1 MRANISSRQFDAL
14 HHALLFAFRLDE
26 IELLLLK
33 HRLRLEDLTGAAT
46 RELAFGKLIDA
57 CEMRGIL
64 PDFVMWASEARPQDS
79 DLRALAEEIRIMTR
93 TSPLQERRDALI
105 RLLDQA
111 KISDASIHDAYRRF
125 APAGREN
132 ELQAFHVAHAAAV
145 AVYTLAD
152 ATQREGRYPVIELA
166 IHFQTLVD
174 AVARE
179 KLEQWVNDAF
189 AVHGVNEQARHA
201 VAKRVETG
209 EEPYD
214 LYLQVIVERL
224 RRPSA
229 EAVQYDVEVRRQKV
243 LHSGAVLEPEPLGSY
258 APLDVEG
265 IYQLV
270 RVKVAG
276 LESERAYVASFAIEM
291 ILDHRDLALPFDQIA
306 AYHPAPIALGAECDV
321 LLRSWDRHFG
331 SQNAA
336 LQRIWREVW
345 TTHAA
350 QPAARLGDAEFFD
363 HLTFRARLKA
373 ENVSCLLVDFVPP
386 AAQYTDDGPIWT
398 MLTGGTPVAVWPRPD
413 MDGALLPAFAGFLRQ
428 LEGCP
433 ADSKKHVRSS
443 RLAAAGTRNRH
454 FGRHICF
461 LFDDGNRPLIN
472 EGFDQ

>member
-1 MRANISSRQFDAL
+1 MRANITSRQFHAL
-14 HHALLFAFRLDE
+14 HGALLIAFGLDE
-26 IELLLLK
+26 MALLLLK

-46 RELAFGKLIDA
+46 RELAFGELIDA
-57 CEMRGIL
+57 CERREVL

-79 DLRALAEEIRIMTR
+79 ELRGLTEEIRIMTR
-93 TSPLQERRDALI
+93 TSPLQKRRDSLI
-105 RLLDQA
+105 ALLDQA

-132 ELQAFHVAHAAAV
+132 ELQAFPAAHAAAV

-166 IHFQTLVD
+166 IHFQNLVD
-174 AVARE
+174 AVTRE

-189 AVHGVNEQARHA
+189 AVHGVNEQARDA

-209 EEPYD
+209 EEPYHF
-214 LYLQVIVERL
+214 YLQFIVERL
-224 RRPSA
+224 RHPG
-229 EAVQYDVEVRRQKV
+229 ETVYDMEVRRQKV
-243 LHSGAVLEPEPLGSY
+243 MHSPRVVLEPESIKSY
-258 APLDVEG
+258 TPVNADKVFE
-265 IYQLV
+265 LV
-270 RVKVAG
+270 REHVGGHEA
-276 LESERAYVASFAIEM
+276 ERAHVKSFTIEM
-291 ILDHRDLALPFDQIA
+291 VLDHRDLALPTDQII
-306 AYHPAPIALGAECDV
+306 PDPLAPIALGAECDV

-331 SQNAA
+331 SRHAA

-345 TTHAA
+345 TTHAT
-350 QPAARLGDAEFFD
+350 QPRLCDVEFFD

-386 AAQYTDDGPIWT
+386 AAQYTEDGPIWT
-398 MLTGGTPVAVWPRPD
+398 MLTGGTPVAVWARPD
-413 MDGALLPAFAGFLRQ
+413 MSEELLPAFSEFLRD
-428 LEGCP
+428 LEGERRE
-433 ADSKKHVRSS
+433 DWKEHVRAS

-454 FGRHICF
+454 FGRHLCF